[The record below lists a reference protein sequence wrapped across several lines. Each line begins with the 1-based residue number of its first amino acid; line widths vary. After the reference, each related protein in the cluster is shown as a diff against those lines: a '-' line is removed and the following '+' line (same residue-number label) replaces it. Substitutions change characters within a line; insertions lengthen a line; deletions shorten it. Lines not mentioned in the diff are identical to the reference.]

1 MKESQD
7 KQTNRYS
14 QRIAEKLK
22 NIYGARMQSSN
33 KTHQDVTAEQQEA
46 TEAVQNDQVDNIQ
59 VLQERIAAL
68 EAERNEFR
76 DHAMRKVA
84 ELENFRRRTQ
94 QEKEELT
101 VYANHNLLKQILPI
115 IDDLQRALED
125 GRRSHDYEGLLKG
138 IEMVYH
144 KAMQTLG
151 DVGIVPM
158 EVVGKEFDVNL
169 HEALMR
175 IASEAPEGYIVQE
188 AQRGYLY
195 KEKVLRHA
203 KVLTSAGQDEQA

>member
-1 MKESQD
+1 MKESHD

-22 NIYGARMQSSN
+22 NIYGARMQSSD

-46 TEAVQNDQVDNIQ
+46 TEAVQNDQVDTMQ
-59 VLQERIAAL
+59 ALQERVAAL

-101 VYANHNLLKQILPI
+101 IYANHRLLLQILPI

-125 GRRSHDYEGLLKG
+125 GRKGHDYDGLLKG
-138 IEMVYH
+138 IEMVYN
-144 KAMQTLG
+144 KAMQTLS

-175 IASEAPEGYIVQE
+175 MPSEAPEGQILQE

-203 KVLTSAGQDEQA
+203 KVLTSAGQEEQA